1 MPADTSDNTA
11 STRERGQGIASSM
24 SRHQKEGAGNDGSS
38 KASQRAAGQLR
49 PQGQAGVAVALRD
62 RPEWLSPRDIA
73 EVFGV
78 GKSKSYEICAA
89 LPHIYVGRNIRVNR
103 QTVAKEILEKGR
115 LP

>member
-1 MPADTSDNTA
+1 MAMATQQA
-11 STRERGQGIASSM
+11 TRVSSL
-24 SRHQKEGAGNDGSS
+24 RDSS
-38 KASQRAAGQLR
+38 PL
-49 PQGQAGVAVALRD
+49 VD

-89 LPHIYVGRNIRVNR
+89 LPHIYVGRNIRVHR
-103 QTVAKEILEKGR
+103 LTVLQELREKGC

>member
-11 STRERGQGIASSM
+11 STRERGQGITYSPSG
-24 SRHQKEGAGNDGSS
+24 HLKEGAGNDGSS
-38 KASQRAAGQLR
+38 KASQRATGQLR
-49 PQGQAGVAVALRD
+49 PQGQAGVAVAEGHRG
-62 RPEWLSPRDIA
+62 
-73 EVFGV
+73 GV
-78 GKSKSYEICAA
+78 RGGKEQVLAA

>member
-1 MPADTSDNTA
+1 MTEKTTKAA
-11 STRERGQGIASSM
+11 SLRDSSP
-24 SRHQKEGAGNDGSS
+24 
-38 KASQRAAGQLR
+38 L
-49 PQGQAGVAVALRD
+49 VD

-89 LPHIYVGRNIRVNR
+89 LPHIYVGRNIRVHR
-103 QTVAKEILEKGR
+103 LTVLQELREKGC

>member
-1 MPADTSDNTA
+1 MAITTQQA
-11 STRERGQGIASSM
+11 TRASSL
-24 SRHQKEGAGNDGSS
+24 RDSS
-38 KASQRAAGQLR
+38 PL
-49 PQGQAGVAVALRD
+49 VD

-89 LPHIYVGRNIRVNR
+89 LPHIYVGRNIRVHR
-103 QTVAKEILEKGR
+103 LTVLQALREKGC

>member
-1 MPADTSDNTA
+1 MPADTSDSTA
-11 STRERGQGIASSM
+11 STRESGQDIASSM

-49 PQGQAGVAVALRD
+49 PQGQAGVAVAEGHRGGV
-62 RPEWLSPRDIA
+62 R
-73 EVFGV
+73 V

>member
-1 MPADTSDNTA
+1 MTEETTKAA
-11 STRERGQGIASSM
+11 SLRASSP
-24 SRHQKEGAGNDGSS
+24 
-38 KASQRAAGQLR
+38 L
-49 PQGQAGVAVALRD
+49 VD

-89 LPHIYVGRNIRVNR
+89 LPHIYVGRNIRVHR
-103 QTVAKEILEKGR
+103 LTVLQELREKGC

>member
-1 MPADTSDNTA
+1 MTEKT
-11 STRERGQGIASSM
+11 T
-24 SRHQKEGAGNDGSS
+24 
-38 KASQRAAGQLR
+38 RAASLR
-49 PQGQAGVAVALRD
+49 DSSPLAD

-89 LPHIYVGRNIRVNR
+89 LPHIYVGRNVRVHKK
-103 QTVAKEILEKGR
+103 TVLNELREKGC

>member
-1 MPADTSDNTA
+1 MADKVSRA
-11 STRERGQGIASSM
+11 SALRDSS
-24 SRHQKEGAGNDGSS
+24 
-38 KASQRAAGQLR
+38 
-49 PQGQAGVAVALRD
+49 PLRD

-89 LPHIYVGRNIRVNR
+89 LPHIYVGRNIRVHR
-103 QTVAKEILEKGR
+103 KTVMKELMERGR